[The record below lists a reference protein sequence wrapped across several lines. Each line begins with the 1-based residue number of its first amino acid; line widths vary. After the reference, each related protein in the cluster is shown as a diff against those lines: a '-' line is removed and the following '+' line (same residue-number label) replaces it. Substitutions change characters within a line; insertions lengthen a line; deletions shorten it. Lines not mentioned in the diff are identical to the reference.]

1 MGWYRT
7 ALRGPVGWESARLDL
22 GRVRHYGR
30 AYSDGAVGGE
40 HYHLRMPWQL
50 DLAGKVRPG
59 EVCELTI
66 FTHNCS
72 GRYAHPDVDELSEGA
87 AQAIDT
93 LFWYT
98 SAATIGMEGDVWLCI
113 EDAVRLED
121 MYVVT
126 SVRERTIRVEAEV
139 CNDGAADFAGAVAWR
154 VERGGQPVL
163 DLPEQRVAIAAGQT
177 QAELLTR
184 PVVYPHSRLR
194 AASAGS
200 HRDFGAV
207 RVEVEVH
214 PDRIRPD
221 IDRSIVELIVN
232 NATALTVYVHP
243 AQGSVGV
250 ALYSEATDATSAA
263 CAAAVQA
270 QLELWDLDSAPLSN
284 RTTKTDDRDSV
295 APAKLKIKTWGLI
308 DFLFNH

>member
-1 MGWYRT
+1 MDANRLLLNGIWEFAPGPDGNQPTAGWTPVRVPHRSREFEQEPPVMGWYRT
-7 ALRGPVGWESARLDL
+7 ALRVPVGWESARLDL

-30 AYSDGAVGGE
+30 AYIDAAVVGE

-98 SAATIGMEGDVWLCI
+98 SAATIGMEGDVWLYV

-139 CNDGAADFAGAVAWR
+139 CNDGAADFFGAVVWR
-154 VERGGQPVL
+154 VERGGPRDTTEGTLGVRSRRLKRAGGQPTVT
-163 DLPEQRVAIAAGQT
+163 V
-177 QAELLTR
+177 
-184 PVVYPHSRLR
+184 
-194 AASAGS
+194 
-200 HRDFGAV
+200 V
-207 RVEVEVH
+207 RVQAIIGL
-214 PDRIRPD
+214 RGR
-221 IDRSIVELIVN
+221 RS
-232 NATALTVYVHP
+232 
-243 AQGSVGV
+243 
-250 ALYSEATDATSAA
+250 
-263 CAAAVQA
+263 
-270 QLELWDLDSAPLSN
+270 
-284 RTTKTDDRDSV
+284 
-295 APAKLKIKTWGLI
+295 
-308 DFLFNH
+308 